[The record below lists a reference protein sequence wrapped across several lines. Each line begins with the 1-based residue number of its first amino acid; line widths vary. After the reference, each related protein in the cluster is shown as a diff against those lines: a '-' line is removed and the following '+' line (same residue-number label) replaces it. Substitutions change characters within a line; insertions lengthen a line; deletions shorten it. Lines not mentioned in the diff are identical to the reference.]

1 MSRYIITFFLMVQ
14 TLFSVGVD
22 AGTEIKNV
30 AYLDYVV
37 DDIPMHS
44 KSNELIDI
52 VDQKLD
58 MNIICQEVGSVIV
71 EPNDVQVPMSFR
83 LTNSGNGEDTYEV
96 TPIGNESSNFSVSHI
111 ETYKDNGDG
120 VFSAVDDTLV
130 KEITL
135 LADESA
141 LLFFVSDI
149 PKDAQ
154 KISYNGFKVN
164 SLTQGDLVYGEVKKL
179 KKFYAVVATKKEAQ
193 SALCAYEVPSIVL
206 ELEKTSTLS
215 SAELYK
221 GSTIHYDIGVKA
233 IGVGS
238 VENIVIRDDIPKGTA
253 YVKKSLKLDGRIV
266 DGFDGTSIAVEIER
280 IEQKKETNEVLHH
293 VTFDVRVQ

>member
-1 MSRYIITFFLMVQ
+1 MV
-14 TLFSVGVD
+14 FRR
-22 AGTEIKNV
+22 A
-30 AYLDYVV
+30 VV
-37 DDIPMHS
+37 V
-44 KSNELIDI
+44 KGANL
-52 VDQKLD
+52 L
-58 MNIICQEVGSVIV
+58 N
-71 EPNDVQVPMSFR
+71 VQVWEF
-83 LTNSGNGEDTYEV
+83 LVE
-96 TPIGNESSNFSVSHI
+96 H
-111 ETYKDNGDG
+111 
-120 VFSAVDDTLV
+120 TLV
-130 KEITL
+130 KEVTL

-233 IGVGS
+233 IGIGS
-238 VENIVIRDDIPKGTA
+238 VEDIVIRDDIPKGTA
-253 YVKKSLKLDGRIV
+253 YVEKSLKLDGRIV
-266 DGFDGTSIAVEIER
+266 DGFNGESIAVEIER
-280 IEQKKETNEVLHH
+280 IEQEKETNKILHH
-293 VTFDVRVQ
+293 ITFDVRVQ